1 MHDPN
6 PSCLD
11 VSRLQLPSPITPL
24 YDALFEQKRVRLFV
38 KRDDLIHPHLQGN
51 KWRKLKYNL
60 IQARQQGFTRLL
72 TFGGAWSNHIHAT
85 AAAGHYFNFSTIGII
100 RGEVHSPLN
109 PCLQDAR
116 DWGMHLHPVSRQ
128 DYRNK
133 TTADFIDQLH
143 QQFGEFY
150 CIPEGGNNAAGIQ
163 GCTEIVDELER
174 DYDVVCVDCGTG
186 ATMAGL
192 IQALDDR
199 AQVLGFAV
207 LKNAGFLV
215 DDIERALREQSDK
228 TYGNW
233 RMQLDYHFGG
243 YARTSPALFDFINN
257 FKQQH
262 GIQLEPVYSGK
273 MFYGLMEL
281 IRQDYFKPGS
291 DILVI
296 HSGGLQ
302 GLRGFHLDEYAN
314 SKC

>member
-1 MHDPN
+1 MHDPG
-6 PSCLD
+6 PSCID
-11 VSRLQLPSPITPL
+11 VSGLQLPSPITPL
-24 YDALFEQKRVRLFV
+24 HDALFEHKQVRLFV

-60 IQARQQGFTRLL
+60 IQARQQGFSSLL

-85 AAAGHYFNFSTIGII
+85 AAAGHYFNFKTIGII
-100 RGEVHSPLN
+100 RGEAHQPLN

-116 DWGMHLHPVSRQ
+116 DWGMQLHYVNRR

-133 TTADFIDQLH
+133 TDPDFIDQLH
-143 QQFGEFY
+143 RHFGEFY
-150 CIPEGGNNAAGIQ
+150 CIAEGGNNAAGIQ
-163 GCTEIVDELER
+163 GCTEIVGELER

-199 AQVLGFAV
+199 SQVLGFAV

-215 DDIERALREQSDK
+215 KDITQALRQQSDK
-228 TYGNW
+228 SYNNW
-233 RMQLDYHFGG
+233 HMQLDYHFGG
-243 YARTSPALFDFINN
+243 YARTSPALFHFIDD

-273 MFYGLMEL
+273 MFYGLMDL

-291 DILVI
+291 VILAI

-302 GLRGFHLDEYAN
+302 GLRGF
-314 SKC
+314 KT